1 MRKFDLE
8 LIVGLFMLVGI
19 ASLAYLSINFGK
31 LELGAEGYDVT
42 AEFSNLGGLKEGAQV
57 EIAGVQ
63 VGRVKSLSLKD
74 YRAEVILTINHTLQL
89 REDSILSIKTKG
101 LLGEKFLEITPGGSD
116 EFIPPGGKIRETQPP
131 LDLEEALSKFIF
143 GKI

>member
-1 MRKFDLE
+1 MRKFNLE

-31 LELGAEGYDVT
+31 LELGAKGYDVT

-74 YRAEVILTINHTLQL
+74 YRAEVILTINHSLKLQ
-89 REDSILSIKTKG
+89 EDSILSIKTKG
-101 LLGEKFLEITPGGSD
+101 LLGEKFLDISPGGSD
-116 EFIPPGGKIRETQPP
+116 EFIPPGGRIRETQPP